1 MVEMCELS
9 FPSLTWH
16 PCTVPASGRVTM
28 AFSPEEIPASQRV
41 CIPAGLAPEARQ
53 PYPQP
58 PSAAP
63 EASPPQ
69 GSLMPKQVRLLLGRV
84 QMRASGALQSPGGSR
99 MSQRNKIFISLPRVS
114 LARAHTHTQFDDSV
128 SASFFSSRKTRTR
141 KRAKMRSVA
150 QR

>member
-1 MVEMCELS
+1 
-9 FPSLTWH
+9 
-16 PCTVPASGRVTM
+16 M
-28 AFSPEEIPASQRV
+28 AFSPEEIPASQGV
-41 CIPAGLAPEARQ
+41 CMPAGLAAEARQ

-58 PSAAP
+58 PSPAP

-69 GSLMPKQVRLLLGRV
+69 GSLIPKQVRLLMGRV
-84 QMRASGALQSPGGSR
+84 HMRASGALQSPGGSR
-99 MSQRNKIFISLPRVS
+99 MSQRNKIFTPLPRVS
-114 LARAHTHTQFDDSV
+114 LVRVHTHTVGDSV